1 MLVRYKEV
9 PTWWYFII
17 LTVAFVFGIIVT
29 TTQNI
34 TMPVWSYIIALSTGA
49 FVAPFVS
56 GENSKSR
63 NFRNFSF
70 FEAQR
75 HQLMAVHNPLLPLW
89 LRDCYELPHED
100 SSWRSIAWKTSRKSL
115 LFILVP
121 QCDFAESKYGK

>member
-1 MLVRYKEV
+1 MLVKYKEV

-34 TMPVWSYIIALSTGA
+34 TMPVWSYIISLLTGA

-56 GENSKSR
+56 GENPKFR
-63 NFRNFSF
+63 NFRSLSS

-89 LRDCYELPHED
+89 LRYCYELPHED
-100 SSWRSIAWKTSRKSL
+100 SSWRSIARKTSRKSL
-115 LFILVP
+115 LFIMVA
-121 QCDFAESKYGK
+121 QCDIAKSKYGK